1 MRDFGENY
9 LQEALDKQA
18 ELSELPLVWHFIGP
32 IQSNKTKSIAEH
44 FDWVHSVDRL
54 KIAQRLSD
62 GEEQIVAE
70 LLGVQG
76 SPADIGGY
84 YRPED
89 EKAFAVM
96 RPSAT
101 LNEAIDSLKK

>member
-1 MRDFGENY
+1 MARG
-9 LQEALDKQA
+9 ALVVGIANDSSIAAGCATAFKAAGVTDVPPITGQDA
-18 ELSELPLVWHFIGP
+18 ELAAAFKDVAAELTENE
-32 IQSNKTKSIAEH
+32 QT
-44 FDWVHSVDRL
+44 
-54 KIAQRLSD
+54 IAQ
-62 GEEQIVAE
+62 E
-70 LLGVQG
+70 LLSVQG